1 MRHDKST
8 TPPAKRRAP
17 KGSVV
22 ETSRVQ
28 YTASAKSQREHIVA
42 RLASEPED
50 DFPAS
55 NSGAVRKAL
64 DVLSRRWGWTETP
77 APPPKRRKGGAR

>member
-1 MRHDKST
+1 MAYDRST

-22 ETSRVQ
+22 ERSRVE
-28 YTASAKSQREHIVA
+28 YTAHAKSQRQFIEA

-55 NSGAVRKAL
+55 SSGAVRKAL

-77 APPPKRRKGGAR
+77 APATKRRKGGAR